1 MNDRIKE
8 KFNEFVAEE
17 LDIVGRE
24 VQAELGS
31 GMLFLIKSMKI
42 HGRNSCDIL
51 EAISSV
57 CARLCLKCPEA
68 ALEIT
73 KNISDLLYED
83 FTAHV
88 SSTSEGSNV

>member
-8 KFNEFVAEE
+8 KFHEFVAQE
-17 LDIVGRE
+17 LDVVGRE

-51 EAISSV
+51 EAISSL

-68 ALEIT
+68 ALEIS
-73 KNISDLLYED
+73 KNIGDLLYED
-83 FTAHV
+83 FT
-88 SSTSEGSNV
+88 SRISNTPEGSNV